1 MMKATKYVLLTIGI
15 LGAIASTIRIV
26 QGDPVSDVFM
36 GFISSIALLYGYFAF
51 DRLERTKEK

>member
-1 MMKATKYVLLTIGI
+1 MKSTKYVLLIIGI

-26 QGDPVSDVFM
+26 QGDPVADVLM

-51 DRLERTKEK
+51 DRLEKTKEK